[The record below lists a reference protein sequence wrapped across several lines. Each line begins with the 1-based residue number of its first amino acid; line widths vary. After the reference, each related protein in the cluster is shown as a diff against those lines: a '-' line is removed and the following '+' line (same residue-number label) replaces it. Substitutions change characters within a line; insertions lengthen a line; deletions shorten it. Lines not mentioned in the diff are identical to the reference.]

1 MSILSS
7 AVDTVTGWKTKIIA
21 GVAGLALAGAL
32 FFLALNIA
40 ENRHLTK
47 VNAGL
52 DARINDPSTGY
63 VAKLAQTETNTTQL
77 TATLADQ
84 KKQFDAKAAA
94 DAAALAAST
103 AQLKAIQA
111 DNVRLRR
118 ASATIMAAPDDIN
131 AVDAAILGTLQ

>member
-32 FFLALNIA
+32 FFLALNVM
-40 ENRHLTK
+40 ENRSLTK
-47 VNAGL
+47 QNASL
-52 DARINDPSTGY
+52 DAKLNDPSTGY
-63 VAKLAQTETNTTQL
+63 VAKLAQSETNTVQL
-77 TATLADQ
+77 TSAMDDQ
-84 KKQFDAKAAA
+84 RKQFEAKAAA

-103 AQLKAIQA
+103 AQLKAVQA